1 MTYRAHCK
9 GSKHTQQIHPINKD
23 TTPSRY
29 VLSTKVQQTTNK
41 MDAIKEKSKLKA
53 IQKEILQ
60 IFQELKAVEPVM
72 KSDVPHD
79 AEILCCF
86 VFLVEKF
93 LANGEFDKI
102 KARLV
107 VNGAQQKKKLYP
119 NKSSPTVS
127 IHAIFTCLAIVMYT
141 GNYEVAKIDVKG
153 ANIQIEITR
162 SPIYMKM
169 LTSAITSI
177 LPDLQ
182 NYVAP

>member
-1 MTYRAHCK
+1 M
-9 GSKHTQQIHPINKD
+9 D
-23 TTPSRY
+23 T
-29 VLSTKVQQTTNK
+29 
-41 MDAIKEKSKLKA
+41 IKEKSKLKA

-107 VNGAQQKKKLYP
+107 VNGAQQKKKVIP
-119 NKSSPTVS
+119 
-127 IHAIFTCLAIVMYT
+127 
-141 GNYEVAKIDVKG
+141 
-153 ANIQIEITR
+153 
-162 SPIYMKM
+162 
-169 LTSAITSI
+169 
-177 LPDLQ
+177 
-182 NYVAP
+182 